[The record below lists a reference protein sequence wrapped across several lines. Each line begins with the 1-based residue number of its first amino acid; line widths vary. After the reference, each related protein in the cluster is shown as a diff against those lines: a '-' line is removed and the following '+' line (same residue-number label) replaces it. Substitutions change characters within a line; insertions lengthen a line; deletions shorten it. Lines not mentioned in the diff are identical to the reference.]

1 MVHFQAGAERGVG
14 RGFGGMQACSASE
27 TTGAWEQ
34 RAPAEIEIWGIEIG
48 AGRSSRFRHCGQSG
62 RGHDSVFRQSIY
74 YLVTYGRRAARVTR
88 FVWEGPAVDG
98 GLDASNAV
106 STCGKVPHRQ
116 R

>member
-74 YLVTYGRRAARVTR
+74 YWLHTVDERLELLVSYGR
-88 FVWEGPAVDG
+88 
-98 GLDASNAV
+98 GL
-106 STCGKVPHRQ
+106 Q
-116 R
+116 